1 MASQRGFT
9 LVEIV
14 AAVTLAA
21 LLIGLAVPQGL
32 SFYQSM
38 QFRSG
43 VRETLALLNAARYA
57 AVTKG
62 RAQDVEISPESNWVR
77 FGDDNVSFDDDVEI
91 AVNSAK
97 EVNRGRL
104 GIIRFYPDGGSSG
117 GGLEIRRRENP
128 PIQVNVDW
136 LVGRVILQSENED
149 A

>member
-57 AVTKG
+57 AVTQG
-62 RAQDVEISPESNWVR
+62 RAQDVETLCGVAETFAGLFRKPLDPALSPVHCFREL
-77 FGDDNVSFDDDVEI
+77 FVSRLENDV
-91 AVNSAK
+91 
-97 EVNRGRL
+97 
-104 GIIRFYPDGGSSG
+104 
-117 GGLEIRRRENP
+117 
-128 PIQVNVDW
+128 
-136 LVGRVILQSENED
+136 
-149 A
+149 